1 MIAAVLFSSLHSKSF
16 AIVFQIQ
23 SLDSLQKV
31 LSRIGSFDR
40 VTLQSAAAVM
50 FRDEHRATAHP
61 SMEASKI
68 LLDRKRRKKIGRLQQ
83 EKMKGD

>member
-1 MIAAVLFSSLHSKSF
+1 
-16 AIVFQIQ
+16 
-23 SLDSLQKV
+23 
-31 LSRIGSFDR
+31 
-40 VTLQSAAAVM
+40 M
-50 FRDEHRATAHP
+50 FCDEHRATAHP